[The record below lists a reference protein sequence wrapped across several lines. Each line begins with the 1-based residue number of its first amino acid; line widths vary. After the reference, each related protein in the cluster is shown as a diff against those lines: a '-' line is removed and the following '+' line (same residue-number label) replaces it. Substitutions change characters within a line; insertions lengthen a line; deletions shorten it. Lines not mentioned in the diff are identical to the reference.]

1 MRRLLKESLPPG
13 TGWSFTFGT
22 VLVFALLVELVSGLG
37 LALYYAPT
45 PDHAWDSVHFIA
57 TQVRAGS
64 FLLGLHYWAM
74 RVIVVVLGLHLG
86 RVVLMGSYRPPR
98 HANWVVGVGLFL
110 IVMAFAIT
118 GLLLRWDQ
126 SAYWATVVR
135 IGIAKLTPVIG
146 TEVAAIMR
154 GGPDIGALT
163 LTRWYAMHALVLPV
177 VLIGFVAAHLLLR
190 ARDGLSGPVQPR
202 TGPRETYFPHQAVRD
217 LTVVALVAV
226 VLIGLAWH
234 GAARLGAPADPTA
247 TDYVPRPEW
256 YFAWLFQFVKYFPG
270 RLEALGAI
278 IIPGVALALFIVL
291 PWLDRGSTRH
301 WRERRVILLTFGFL
315 SAGIVLLTTYG
326 SRDTVAR
333 PGPAWDVRE
342 LAGAALIRSDRCTR
356 CHSETGDA
364 APIEAGRISR
374 PADWLAGHIADPEM
388 IAPGLRPPPATNE
401 RDDSAILAALARLHA
416 GPAPADPPADQQ
428 VEVLF
433 NRHCLS
439 CHRLDGIG
447 GKDGPDLSHI
457 GHKADQARIS
467 AQISNSKA
475 LDPKSKMTVFEGKLT
490 PDEIHALAS
499 WLAARKD

>member
-1 MRRLLKESLPPG
+1 VRRILKESLPPG

-22 VLVFALLVELVSGLG
+22 VLVFALFVELVSGLA

-45 PDHAWDSVHFIA
+45 PDHAWDSIRFIA

-74 RVIVVVLGLHLG
+74 RVIVVVLALHLG

-126 SAYWATVVR
+126 GAHWATVVR
-135 IGIAKLTPVIG
+135 IGIAQLTPVVG

-154 GGPDIGALT
+154 GGSEIGALT
-163 LTRWYAMHALVLPV
+163 LTRWYAVHALILPV
-177 VLIGFVAAHLLLR
+177 VLLALVAAHLLLR
-190 ARDGLSGPVQPR
+190 VRDGLSGPVQPR
-202 TGPRETYFPHQAVRD
+202 TGPQETYFPHQAGRD
-217 LTVVALVAV
+217 LAVIALVAV
-226 VLIGLAWH
+226 VLGVLAWH
-234 GAARLGAPADPTA
+234 GAARLEAPADPTS

-278 IIPGVALALFIVL
+278 IIPGIALALFIVL

-301 WRERRVILLTFGFL
+301 WRERRAILLAFGFL

-326 SRDTVAR
+326 SRDTVPR
-333 PGPAWDVRE
+333 PGAAWDVRE
-342 LAGAALIRSDRCTR
+342 LAGVALIESDRCAR
-356 CHSETGDA
+356 CHSDTGDA
-364 APIEAGRISR
+364 APIATGTIGR

-388 IAPGLRPPPATNE
+388 IAPGLRPPPATND
-401 RDDSAILAALARLHA
+401 RDNAAILAALARLRA
-416 GPAPADPPADQQ
+416 GPAPPDPPGEQQ
-428 VEVLF
+428 LQVLF

-439 CHRLDGIG
+439 CHLLDGVG

-457 GHKADQARIS
+457 GRKADEARIA
-467 AQISNSKA
+467 AQIANSKA
-475 LDPKSKMTVFEGKLT
+475 IDPKAKMPEFESKLT
-490 PDEIHALAS
+490 PDQIRSLAA